1 MPEKPKSLLHAV
13 AERFKSRG
21 MKVPKEISSALKHYE
36 AAPPAAKQRILN
48 AFAVAVPKAGL
59 PTPEWMRGSATRLAY
74 EPGAEALVRDFC
86 PAYPKV
92 AREVQ
97 ARLVLGHKPEQI
109 LPGLT
114 PSEARKALTEGYDN
128 LSSSKTTVAWLL
140 RDVTDANPSLHYEL
154 RSLPSRV
161 NSVPVAR
168 WLAASL
174 SDKQRKNAL
183 FTERVEQ
190 GPGGAEIHGRLI
202 DRIEEIRPA
211 DLPNGPKTSVRDAFT
226 HAAARHYAQW
236 EKDNENAEGRLIAPP
251 TWWKPVKYAKLLN
264 SPAKLVREGR
274 DMKHCVG
281 TYTQAVRSG
290 NSVIVSFCLNGE
302 RATAELSRDGKH
314 VKQCK
319 GVANKQPPAICAR
332 ALDVLMRKRWRTKP
346 R

>member
-59 PTPEWMRGSATRLAY
+59 PTPEWMRWSATRLAY
-74 EPGAEALVRDFC
+74 EPGVEERVRDFC

-140 RDVTDANPSLHYEL
+140 RDVTDATRYWNH
-154 RSLPSRV
+154 V

-174 SDKQRKNAL
+174 YDKQRKAAL
-183 FTERVEQ
+183 LTERVEQ

-202 DRIEEIRPA
+202 DRIDEIRA
-211 DLPNGPKTSVRDAFT
+211 SDLPNGPKTSVRDAFT

-236 EKDNENAEGRLIAPP
+236 EKDNENAEGRLISPP

>member
-1 MPEKPKSLLHAV
+1 MPKKPESLLHAV
-13 AERFKSRG
+13 AERFKARG
-21 MKVPKEISSALKHYE
+21 MKVPKEISSALKHYA

-59 PTPEWMRGSATRLAY
+59 PTPEWMRLSETRLAY

-86 PAYPKV
+86 PAYPHV

-97 ARLVLGHKPEQI
+97 ARLVIGHKPEQI

-114 PSEARKALTEGYDN
+114 PSEARKALTQGYDN
-128 LSSSKTTVAWLL
+128 LSTSKTAAAWLL
-140 RDVTDANPSLHYEL
+140 RDVTDATRYWSH
-154 RSLPSRV
+154 V

-174 SDKQRKNAL
+174 SDKQRKAAL
-183 FTERVEQ
+183 LTEREER

-202 DRIEEIRPA
+202 DRIDEIRA
-211 DLPNGPKTSVRDAFT
+211 SDLPNGPKTSVRDAFT

-236 EKDNENAEGRLIAPP
+236 EKDNENAEGRLISPP
-251 TWWKPVKYAKLLN
+251 SWWKPVKYAKLLN

-281 TYTQAVRSG
+281 TYTHEVRRG

-302 RATAELSRDGKH
+302 RATAELSRDGSY

-319 GVANKQPPAICAR
+319 GIANKHPPAICER
-332 ALDVLMRKRWRTKP
+332 ALDILMRKRWRTKP

>member
-1 MPEKPKSLLHAV
+1 MPKKPESLLHAV
-13 AERFKSRG
+13 AERFKARG

-59 PTPEWMRGSATRLAY
+59 PTPEWMRLTGTRLAY

-86 PAYPKV
+86 PAYPQV

-114 PSEARKALTEGYDN
+114 PSEARKALTEGYDGR
-128 LSSSKTTVAWLL
+128 SSNKTAAAWII
-140 RDVTDANPSLHYEL
+140 RDVLLLLVSANARPAAET
-154 RSLPSRV
+154 
-161 NSVPVAR
+161 SVPVAR

-174 SDKQRKNAL
+174 SDKQRKAAL
-183 FTERVEQ
+183 LTERVEH

-202 DRIEEIRPA
+202 DRIDEIRA
-211 DLPNGPKTSVRDAFT
+211 SDLPNGPKTSVRDAFT

-251 TWWKPVKYAKLLN
+251 SWWKPVKYAKLLN

-281 TYTQAVRSG
+281 TYTHEVRRG

-319 GVANKQPPAICAR
+319 GVANKHPPAICAR